1 MKWKSP
7 PQAGE
12 QRSLFPPARERWCT
26 GSAGKD
32 LPKGWKAKN
41 CKGKRSQYPFQSQLS
56 GTGVS
61 VLLVLEFLND
71 CYWHDSMTLSDHGIS
86 AGVQGTLD
94 EGEREPIPRATP
106 WVGWPPQMRSE
117 RAKAWEHIRFVPM
130 LLPFLYAPF
139 YPGALPLVPSAR
151 CSFFKPA
158 LNACACGVNGS

>member
-1 MKWKSP
+1 MENP

-41 CKGKRSQYPFQSQLS
+41 RKGKRSQYPFQSQLS

-71 CYWHDSMTLSDHGIS
+71 CYWHDSMTLFDHGIS
-86 AGVQGTLD
+86 AGVQGTLRR
-94 EGEREPIPRATP
+94 EHEPIVQRATP

-117 RAKAWEHIRFVPM
+117 RAKAWEHIRMCSHAFALSLCPV
-130 LLPFLYAPF
+130 LPR
-139 YPGALPLVPSAR
+139 GIALSAKR
-151 CSFFKPA
+151 P
-158 LNACACGVNGS
+158 